1 MDCAGC
7 VVKFKFCR
15 QKLQQMQG
23 GARKKREVLFRMDN
37 MEHFNDKT
45 SDANKKLICKFIC
58 ESGNSCLFNHN
69 FVI

>member
-1 MDCAGC
+1 MLIALLNLNFAD
-7 VVKFKFCR
+7 R
-15 QKLQQMQG
+15 KLQQMQG

-58 ESGNSCLFNHN
+58 EIGKSCLFNLN